1 MSVDRKLLE
10 ILVCPITKQRVSM
23 LSPSKLEII
32 NRNIEAGEALN
43 HGGDVITE
51 PLQEALV
58 TENGNTVYP
67 IEDGIPV
74 MLEDQSIDTLQFP
87 DWS

>member
-10 ILVCPITKQRVSM
+10 ILVCPVTKQRVSM
-23 LSPSKLEII
+23 LPVAKLEII
-32 NRNIEAGEALN
+32 NRNIEAGEAQN
-43 HGGDVITE
+43 HAGDVITT

-67 IEDGIPV
+67 IEEGIPV

-87 DWS
+87 DW